1 MLKIENRSK
10 DTIKS
15 YSFKLEKGEK
25 SITKTEKDFPISE
38 TIEIKIDSNEI
49 KKSKLEIANAK
60 LIIVYSNDKKHIVE
74 SSNLNFAT
82 TDINIITYGS
92 TKKLNINTRN
102 LLKDKRVDYTENQ
115 YFTIIQSLVD
125 AYMEQHPVDVGKIA
139 ESQIKTIINNTAATK
154 EELEAVKNTIPTKGD
169 KGKDGKSAY
178 QSALDGGFTGTEK
191 EFNQALAGVETMTK
205 SEMLDILRGG
215 DN

>member
-15 YSFKLEKGEK
+15 YSFKLEKGGK
-25 SITKTEKDFPISE
+25 SITKTEKDFPISKI
-38 TIEIKIDSNEI
+38 IEIKIDLDEI
-49 KKSKLEIANAK
+49 KKSNLESANAK

-125 AYMEQHPVDVGKIA
+125 AYMEQHPVDVSKIA
-139 ESQIKTIINNTAATK
+139 ESQIKTIIDDTVWQLIDTD
-154 EELEAVKNTIPTKGD
+154 PTD
-169 KGKDGKSAY
+169 IDFS
-178 QSALDGGFTGTEK
+178 DIE
-191 EFNQALAGVETMTK
+191 GV
-205 SEMLDILRGG
+205 
-215 DN
+215 

>member
-1 MLKIENRSK
+1 MVKIENRSK

-38 TIEIKIDSNEI
+38 TIEIKIDSDEI
-49 KKSKLEIANAK
+49 KKSKLESANAK

-92 TKKLNINTRN
+92 AKKLNINTKN
-102 LLKDKRVDYTENQ
+102 LLKDKKIDYAENQ
-115 YFTIIQSLVD
+115 HFTVIQNLVE
-125 AYMEQHPVDVGKIA
+125 AYMEQHPVDVSKIA

-154 EELEAVKNTIPTKGD
+154 EELEAVKDTI

-178 QSALDGGFTGTEK
+178 EQAVEGGYTGTEAK
-191 EFNQALAGVETMTK
+191 FKQALANIDTDPTDIDFSDIEGV
-205 SEMLDILRGG
+205 
-215 DN
+215 